1 MTARTTT
8 TTARPTWPTTTA
20 SDAADNYED
29 SADNPGI
36 AVSLRSDNV
45 VGMRMDKLAGTFEGN
60 VKLGKFTL
68 PSASL
73 SYSWPDNT
81 WAGSL
86 SATFPLLGQSPKAIA
101 RG

>member
-1 MTARTTT
+1 
-8 TTARPTWPTTTA
+8 
-20 SDAADNYED
+20 
-29 SADNPGI
+29 
-36 AVSLRSDNV
+36 
-45 VGMRMDKLAGTFEGN
+45 MDKLAGTFEGN